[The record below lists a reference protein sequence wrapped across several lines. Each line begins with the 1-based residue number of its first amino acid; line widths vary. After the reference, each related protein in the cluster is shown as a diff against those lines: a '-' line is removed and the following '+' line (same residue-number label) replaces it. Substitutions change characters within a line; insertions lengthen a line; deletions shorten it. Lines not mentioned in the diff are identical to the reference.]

1 MTDRPAPDVE
11 VAVIGAGAIGL
22 AAAAA
27 LAPRRSVLVAER
39 HEAPGRETSS
49 HNSGVIHAGLYYPTG
64 SLKHLA
70 CIEGNALTYEW
81 CERRGVPHRR
91 CGKLIVALAEGE
103 RGELEAVAARARANG
118 APGVSALTGAEAR
131 ALEPAVPAV
140 AALLS
145 ETSGVV
151 DQMALVR
158 SFEAA
163 AREGGALFAYRH
175 EAVAAEREGGGFRLE
190 LRDADGRRSELRCG
204 ALVNAAG
211 HGAPRLAALLG
222 YPLDGGGGA
231 PRLRQTANRG
241 RYYDVVGPGLAGA
254 VSRLVYPLPDHA
266 GGGLGVHLTIDVEGA
281 LRLGPDTAWLG
292 ADAALDYRADG
303 ADGAARAAFLAAGR
317 RLLPSLRGEDL
328 APGQVGYRPKL
339 SDEGEPAADFL
350 VWEDRGYV
358 HLGGIESPGLTAAL
372 PLGAR
377 AAALAG

>member
-1 MTDRPAPDVE
+1 MTGRRAPDVD
-11 VAVIGAGAIGL
+11 VAVIGAGALGL

-49 HNSGVIHAGLYYPTG
+49 HNSGVVHAGIHYPPG

-70 CIEGNALTYEW
+70 CIEGNARTWEW
-81 CERRGVPHRR
+81 CELRGVPHRR
-91 CGKLIVALAEGE
+91 CGKLIAALAEEE
-103 RGELEAVAARARANG
+103 RGELDAVAARARANG
-118 APGVSALTGAEAR
+118 VPGVSMLTGGEAR
-131 ALEPAVPAV
+131 RLEPAVPTV

-151 DQMALVR
+151 DQIALVR

-163 AREGGALFAYRH
+163 ARERGALFAYRH
-175 EAVAAEREGGGFRLE
+175 EVVAAEREGGGFRLG
-190 LRDADGRRSELRCG
+190 LRDEDGARSELRCA

-211 HGAPRLAALLG
+211 HGAPALAALLG
-222 YPLDGGGGA
+222 YPLDGGEGV

-241 RYYDVVGPGLAGA
+241 RYYDIVGPDRAGA

-292 ADAALDYRADG
+292 PGAALDYRAD
-303 ADGAARAAFLAAGR
+303 DEARAAFLAAGR

-372 PLGAR
+372 PLADR
-377 AAALAG
+377 VAALAG